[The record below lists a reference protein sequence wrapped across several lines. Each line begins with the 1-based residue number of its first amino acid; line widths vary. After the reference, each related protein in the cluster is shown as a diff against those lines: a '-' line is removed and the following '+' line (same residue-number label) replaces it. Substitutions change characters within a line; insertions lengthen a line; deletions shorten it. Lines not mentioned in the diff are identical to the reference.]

1 MKLTHYSDSA
11 HGWVKVKGSLL
22 VKLGIADKI
31 SSFSYAFG
39 GDVFLE
45 EDSDFSIFYNACVA
59 QNINVELNQSY
70 CDGQSSIRGYSSY
83 VNSPAVLQGLKTG
96 DEFKMDGKSYVVTA
110 VKAKSYTVVLLV
122 NGRHTNI
129 YRLPK
134 RYIGYCTL

>member
-22 VKLGIADKI
+22 VKLGIENKI

-45 EDSDFSIFYNACVA
+45 EDSDFSIFYDACAA
-59 QNINVELNQSY
+59 QNIKIELNQSY

-96 DEFKMDGKSYVVTA
+96 DEFKMDGVPYVVVGEKGRSYL
-110 VKAKSYTVVLLV
+110 VKLNK
-122 NGRHTNI
+122 NGLATGSI
-129 YRLPK
+129 YRVSK
-134 RYIGYCTL
+134 KYVGYFS